1 MTNRLSG
8 AFKRYEIYVVAAIV
22 GIVFLAAMFVVTV
35 LLRTSLVTPPYESVD
50 KSDLRRIFA
59 TGYVRHREDD
69 GTPYLKVEVHNGSLW
84 WIKKLEF
91 ELAGSKYSIRDSY
104 SFRPLHSGAL
114 RCELKSVPEK
124 SGRIE
129 FDLKILRAYGYPP
142 ARVASEDASKKIAGE
157 LSSTRMPNN

>member
-1 MTNRLSG
+1 MTIRLSLT
-8 AFKRYEIYVVAAIV
+8 FKRYEIYVVAAIV
-22 GIVFLAAMFVVTV
+22 GTVFLAAMFVVTV
-35 LLRTSLVTPPYESVD
+35 LLRTSLVTPPYESMGE
-50 KSDLRRIFA
+50 SDLRRVFA
-59 TGYVRHREDD
+59 TGYMRHREDD

-91 ELAGSKYSIRDSY
+91 DLAGSKYSIRDSY

-114 RCELKSVPEK
+114 RCELKSIPEQ

-142 ARVASEDASKKIAGE
+142 ARVASEDASNKIAGE
-157 LSSTRMPNN
+157 LSSARTPNN